1 MKKIKGLA
9 SRFPVVSGVKKRW
22 MFEYLMIWSSIKLR
36 GENKIIRDNNIT
48 IAVEKNLYLA
58 GTILEFSGGI
68 NGKDLF
74 SIIQTQSRTCGWRAS
89 LFKI

>member
-1 MKKIKGLA
+1 VDVRISYDLKFDKT
-9 SRFPVVSGVKKRW
+9 KRW
-22 MFEYLMIWSSIKLR
+22 
-36 GENKIIRDNNIT
+36 NDKIFVDNNIT

-74 SIIQTQSRTCGWRAS
+74 SIIQTQVGLVVARAS